1 MFKKGA
7 IILIPFPFTDLSANK
22 VRPALIISSNKISG
36 DDVVVA
42 FISSKKVKKLQNT
55 DVYIAESDKN
65 FYKTGLKTD
74 SILKI
79 NKIATL
85 DKKIVLGEL
94 GEIDKKIQNE
104 VDKKI
109 KILFDL

>member
-22 VRPALIISSNKISG
+22 VRPALIISSNKILG
-36 DDVVVA
+36 DDIIVA
-42 FISSKKVKKLQNT
+42 FISSKKIKRLQKT
-55 DVYIAESDKN
+55 DVSISVKIQD

-74 SILKI
+74 SIVKI

-85 DKKIVLGEL
+85 DKKIILGEL
-94 GEIDKKIQNE
+94 GKINKKIQNE
-104 VDKKI
+104 VDKRI